1 MNSILGQVRNLALIT
16 HLMMMQLEYSDLQE
30 GFYSQILAFVTFDV
44 IPTDELYETV
54 FIGIENEPYSD

>member
-1 MNSILGQVRNLALIT
+1 
-16 HLMMMQLEYSDLQE
+16 MMMQLEYSDLQE